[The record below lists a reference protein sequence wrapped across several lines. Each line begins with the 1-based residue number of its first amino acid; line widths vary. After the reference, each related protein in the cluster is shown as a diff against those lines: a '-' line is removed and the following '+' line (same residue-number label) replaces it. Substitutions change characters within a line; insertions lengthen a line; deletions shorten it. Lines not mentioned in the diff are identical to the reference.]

1 MIRKAA
7 SGCVSLIV
15 LAVFAYL
22 AFFVPL
28 GERTLAEHVS
38 RIAATPEA
46 EELGDDAVRASERI
60 AQEIEEQAE
69 KEARARAEDAAR

>member
-1 MIRKAA
+1 MIRKAL
-7 SGCVSLIV
+7 SGCVSLVI
-15 LAVFAYL
+15 LCILAYL

-28 GERTLAEHVS
+28 GERTLADHLG

-60 AQEIEEQAE
+60 EEEVRDKIEE
-69 KEARARAEDAAR
+69 EARGD